1 MAEKTLNTRILLRYD
16 SYENWL
22 SADPVL
28 KTGELAIAYLNQ
40 EHATAPTSFQ
50 NIPNVVLKVGNG
62 TSKYSELKFVSGLA
76 ADVYSW
82 AKAAEKPQYEAKE
95 IIGLDEYI
103 SGEIQDTDTQ
113 YTVVPVEGA
122 KYQYKLMSK
131 ALGAA
136 SFDNEVAVID
146 LTEVGTRLAA
156 LEEKVG
162 DETVEKQITTAIES
176 LDMTAAVEAGQGEI
190 VYYVNEADGIVEA
203 KKRAL
208 VAADIPALEISK
220 VTGLQEALDA
230 KQAALK
236 IDGEVSD
243 TNKVATQNT
252 VNTAVNDAI
261 AALDADDAAVAGQF
275 VTAVSEADGKITVS
289 RAALK
294 ATDIP
299 AISQD
304 QVTGLGDALE
314 GLAGDIAKKQ
324 DALAFEG
331 TYDAETNKVVTK
343 DHLTATIEALDAAEV
358 KAGKGEI
365 IDSVSEAD
373 GVVTVTKRALKA
385 EDIPI
390 IAESQVDGLTAR
402 INAKQD
408 ALGFTGEYNKETN
421 PVATKDYIDSAV
433 SNIGAAMR
441 FIGTLSEVPG
451 ADQNSNY
458 RGGDVILVGYDEYVF
473 DGSQW
478 LALGNESIYKT
489 KEEANQEHET
499 IQQLISDLDG
509 AKQDNLVFGT
519 AYNAESNKA
528 ATMADAADAAAD
540 AISALT
546 MSRVTATQGKIISYV
561 EQADGKVTA
570 EARDLVAA
578 DIPELAQ
585 AKITGLTDKLS
596 AVDAAI
602 AKKQD
607 ALTFDADHAYDA
619 TNNKVATMGTV
630 TAAIEGL
637 DKADT
642 AVEKQFVTAVSEA
655 DGIITVSRAAL
666 KATDIPVIEQSQVN
680 GLSTALAG
688 KQDALQIDGTV
699 SADNKVATQ
708 NTVTTAIEALDK
720 EDAAVANQFVTA
732 VSEADGI
739 ITVTRARPTAANID
753 GLHKIATTG
762 NVNDLVQTTGDVLVF
777 DCGNASTYTTA

>member
-1 MAEKTLNTRILLRYD
+1 
-16 SYENWL
+16 
-22 SADPVL
+22 
-28 KTGELAIAYLNQ
+28 
-40 EHATAPTSFQ
+40 
-50 NIPNVVLKVGNG
+50 
-62 TSKYSELKFVSGLA
+62 
-76 ADVYSW
+76 
-82 AKAAEKPQYEAKE
+82 
-95 IIGLDEYI
+95 
-103 SGEIQDTDTQ
+103 
-113 YTVVPVEGA
+113 
-122 KYQYKLMSK
+122 MSK

-156 LEEKVG
+156 LEAKVG
-162 DETVEKQITTAIES
+162 DETVEKQIGDALAT
-176 LDMTAAVEAGQGEI
+176 LDMAAAVEAGQGEI
-190 VYYVNEADGIVEA
+190 VYYVNEADGIVSA

-220 VTGLQEALDA
+220 VTGLQAALDS

-252 VNTAVNDAI
+252 VNTAVSDAI
-261 AALDADDAAVAGQF
+261 AALDAADTAVTGQF

-304 QVTGLGDALE
+304 KVTGLGAALD
-314 GLAGDIAKKQ
+314 GLADDIATKQ
-324 DALAFEG
+324 DALSFEG
-331 TYDAETNKVVTK
+331 TYNAATNKVVTK
-343 DHLTATIEALDAAEV
+343 DALTSALEALDAPEV
-358 KAGKGEI
+358 KAGNGEI

-373 GVVTVTKRALKA
+373 GIVTVTKRALKA
-385 EDIPI
+385 ADIPTI
-390 IAESQVDGLTAR
+390 KESQVSGLTAR

-408 ALGFTGEYNKETN
+408 ALGFTGEYNKTTN
-421 PVATKDYIDSAV
+421 PVATKDYIDTAV
-433 SNIGAAMR
+433 ANIGAAMR
-441 FIGTLSEVPG
+441 FIGPLDAVPG

-473 DGSQW
+473 DGSKW
-478 LALGNESIYKT
+478 LALGNEAIYKT
-489 KEEANQEHET
+489 KEEANSEHAA
-499 IQQLISDLDG
+499 IQQLISDLDA
-509 AKQDNLVFGT
+509 AKQDNLAFGT
-519 AYNAESNKA
+519 AYNAETNKV

-540 AISALT
+540 AVSALD
-546 MSRVTATQGKIISYV
+546 MSRVSATQGKIISYV

-570 EARDLVAA
+570 GVRDLVAA

-585 AKITGLTDKLS
+585 AKITGLTTKLS
-596 AVDAAI
+596 AIDSAI

-607 ALTFDADHAYDA
+607 ALAFDADHAYDA
-619 TNNKVATMGTV
+619 TTNKVATMGTV

-637 DKADT
+637 DKTDT
-642 AVEKQFVTAVSEA
+642 AVAKQFVTAVSEA
-655 DGIITVSRAAL
+655 DGLVTVSRAAL
-666 KATDIPVIEQSQVN
+666 KATDIPTIEQSQVN

-688 KQDALQIDGTV
+688 KQDNLQIDGTV
-699 SADNKVATQ
+699 STSNQVATQ
-708 NTVTTAIEALDK
+708 STVNKAIGALDK
-720 EDAAVANQFVTA
+720 ADAAVANQFVTA

-762 NVNDLVQTTGDVLVF
+762 NVKDLVQTTGDVLVF